1 MSLQHLAVRT
11 WQVGS
16 IAGVLFLL
24 AMVWFGVRRSDP
36 TYHGRPLSYWF
47 RELETKPGR
56 DEYLKAK
63 EALVQLRL
71 VSAPRLAKLLDYQEP
86 KLLTAI
92 RANMPNSLRNLLISR
107 LPASWIRSRAFDI
120 LKVMGPDARTAIP
133 VLIRLVKSP
142 DAETRLWAIQILGFI
157 GPSAESAVP
166 ALVPML
172 RSSGLEEREMA
183 ARSLGA
189 IGSPAAIAIPD
200 LLSAMEAKRIPLGI
214 AVPALVALGHAPVE
228 AVPLLIAQLRAS
240 TNSPVPLDSVR
251 CLGLIG
257 PPAAPAVP
265 ALIDALQD
273 PESRTRAPVAFALG
287 QIGPNASN
295 AVPALTRALSD
306 EWWYV
311 RENAAIALG
320 KLESNAAA
328 AIPALAR
335 LAEGD
340 RNEDVRK
347 AAVEAINSIGR
358 NPGESPG
365 R

>member
-1 MSLQHLAVRT
+1 LQRLANRAWHL
-11 WQVGS
+11 GI
-16 IAGVLFLL
+16 IAGVLLLL
-24 AMVWFGVRRSDP
+24 AVVWFGVKGSEP
-36 TYHGRPLSYWF
+36 TYQGQPLSFWI
-47 RELETKPGR
+47 RQLETKPGR

-63 EALVQLRL
+63 DALVHMGL
-71 VSAPRLAKLLDYQEP
+71 VAAPRLAKLLDYQEP

-92 RANMPNSLRNLLISR
+92 RANMPSSLRNLLISR
-107 LPASWIRSRAFDI
+107 FPASFIRSRAFTI
-120 LKVMGPDARTAIP
+120 LREMGSNARTAIP

-142 DAETRLWAIQILGFI
+142 DVETRLWAIQILGFI
-157 GPSAESAVP
+157 GPSAEFAVQV
-166 ALVPML
+166 LVTML
-172 RSSGLEEREMA
+172 KSGGVEEREAA

-189 IGSPAAIAIPD
+189 IGSPAAKAVPD
-200 LLSAMEAKRIPLGI
+200 LLSAMEAKRIQVGT
-214 AVPALVALGHAPVE
+214 AVPALVALGYTAVE

-347 AAVEAINSIGR
+347 AAVEAIKSIDR
-358 NPGESPG
+358 NPGESPV

>member
-1 MSLQHLAVRT
+1 MQHLAVRT

-92 RANMPNSLRNLLISR
+92 RANMPSSLRNLLISR
-107 LPASWIRSRAFDI
+107 LPASFIRSRAFTI
-120 LKVMGPDARTAIP
+120 LREMGSNAHTAIP

-142 DAETRLWAIQILGFI
+142 DVETRLWAIQIVGSI
-157 GPSAESAVP
+157 GPSAEFAVP
-166 ALVPML
+166 ALVTML
-172 RSSGLEEREMA
+172 KSGSVEEREAA

-189 IGSPAAIAIPD
+189 IGSSAAKAVPD
-200 LLSAMEAKRIPLGI
+200 LLSAMEAKRIPVGT
-214 AVPALVALGHAPVE
+214 AVPTLVALGK
-228 AVPLLIAQLRAS
+228 
-240 TNSPVPLDSVR
+240 
-251 CLGLIG
+251 LG
-257 PPAAPAVP
+257 
-265 ALIDALQD
+265 
-273 PESRTRAPVAFALG
+273 
-287 QIGPNASN
+287 
-295 AVPALTRALSD
+295 
-306 EWWYV
+306 
-311 RENAAIALG
+311 
-320 KLESNAAA
+320 SNAAP
-328 AIPALAR
+328 AIPALAK
-335 LAEGD
+335 LAQGD

-347 AAVEAINSIGR
+347 AAVEAIKSIR
-358 NPGESPG
+358 PNAVESPV